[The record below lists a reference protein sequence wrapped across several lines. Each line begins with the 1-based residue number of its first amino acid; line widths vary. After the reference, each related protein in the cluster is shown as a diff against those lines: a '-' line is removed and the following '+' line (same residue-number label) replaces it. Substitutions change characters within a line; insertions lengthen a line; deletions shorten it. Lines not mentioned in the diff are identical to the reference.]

1 MNNLPF
7 IQLFDPTPFSCQNW
21 PIRDREGCTVG
32 QFSQI
37 FTCFSLIYQQKS
49 LKIGQNVY
57 LDQLNQSYYCNF
69 FMPKQANIWQQRQW
83 RGSIFVDFC
92 LFLSHLLTEV
102 PENWSKCVFWLAQP
116 IILLQLFDKTPFSC
130 QSKNLQKLT
139 HCAALSVTYW
149 PVLAW
154 KWGRIKNLNKS

>member
-1 MNNLPF
+1 MRPLLHAETSKYMAEKAATRVNF
-7 IQLFDPTPFSCQNW
+7 
-21 PIRDREGCTVG
+21 CT
-32 QFSQI
+32 
-37 FTCFSLIYQQKS
+37 FSLVPLSFI
-49 LKIGQNVY
+49 
-57 LDQLNQSYYCNF
+57 NQSRWKLVKMCILISLTNHITATFLYDPF

-83 RGSIFVDFC
+83 RGSIFADFC

-130 QSKNLQKLT
+130 QSENLQKLT
-139 HCAALSVTYW
+139 HCAAFSVTYW

-154 KWGRIKNLNKS
+154 KWGRIKKLNKR